1 MKTDTTRQLSLR
13 RTLLF
18 TAIGVVLAF
27 ALALSSLARA
37 ARAALAALE
46 RLRHH
51 HPRRKGSSC

>member
-27 ALALSSLARA
+27 ALALSSLE
-37 ARAALAALE
+37 RAALAALE
-46 RLRHH
+46 RLRHRH
-51 HPRRKGSSC
+51 TRRKGSSC

>member
-27 ALALSSLARA
+27 ALALRSLAR
-37 ARAALAALE
+37 AALE
-46 RLRHH
+46 RLRHRH
-51 HPRRKGSSC
+51 TRRKGSSC

>member
-37 ARAALAALE
+37 ALAALDH
-46 RLRHH
+46 LHH
-51 HPRRKGSSC
+51 CFTKRKGSSC

>member
-37 ARAALAALE
+37 ALATLE
-46 RLRHH
+46 RLRHRH
-51 HPRRKGSSC
+51 TRRKESSC

>member
-37 ARAALAALE
+37 ALAALD

-51 HPRRKGSSC
+51 HTRRKGSSC

>member
-37 ARAALAALE
+37 ALTALE
-46 RLRHH
+46 RLRYRHT
-51 HPRRKGSSC
+51 RRKGSSC

>member
-37 ARAALAALE
+37 ALAVLE
-46 RLRHH
+46 RLRHRH
-51 HPRRKGSSC
+51 TRRK

>member
-1 MKTDTTRQLSLR
+1 MKTNTTRPLSLR

-37 ARAALAALE
+37 TLTMLDHF
-46 RLRHH
+46 RH
-51 HPRRKGSSC
+51 RYLIRKGSSC